1 MPVIW
6 KPRRKKTKAGLPENY
21 HDKKN
26 GVSNLWSE
34 KNKREALYLYL
45 ASGNMT
51 EVSQLLNI
59 PYVTLKWWKS
69 SDWWQQELEK
79 IRDEEQIQLSGKT
92 KKLIDKAFEQLGDR
106 LDKGNYRFNSKTNEM
121 QRIPVSARDLS
132 NIADKMLEKRQMLN
146 KQPVQYKDDKVALV
160 NKLEKLAKT
169 FEDFS
174 RGKTGR
180 IIEAEVVREEANAE
194 QHEYELQN
202 SKVDT
207 QPLPNP

>member
-79 IRDEEQIQLSGKT
+79 VRDEERQEMLDAYKRRAYFYRPYKRKVVMVLNTEELATMYHLPGGVAATPTFTRIES
-92 KKLIDKAFEQLGDR
+92 KKAQAP
-106 LDKGNYRFNSKTNEM
+106 TNL
-121 QRIPVSARDLS
+121 PV
-132 NIADKMLEKRQMLN
+132 
-146 KQPVQYKDDKVALV
+146 
-160 NKLEKLAKT
+160 
-169 FEDFS
+169 
-174 RGKTGR
+174 
-180 IIEAEVVREEANAE
+180 
-194 QHEYELQN
+194 
-202 SKVDT
+202 
-207 QPLPNP
+207 